1 MASSSLA
8 LPSVSLK
15 TLSFTSSDAFNKRI
29 RGFGLKNGKRSRI
42 LMSLSVGSQNQT
54 VVVDDTLFIDYK
66 PTSAFLF
73 PGQVSFQ
80 LIS

>member
-1 MASSSLA
+1 
-8 LPSVSLK
+8 
-15 TLSFTSSDAFNKRI
+15 
-29 RGFGLKNGKRSRI
+29 
-42 LMSLSVGSQNQT
+42 MSLSVGSQNQT